1 MESEPIFADKPSI
14 VPLTK
19 RYDVTSFTST
29 NAELNDFLINDAL
42 DDQDEMISRTYLC
55 CLNKS
60 ITGFFAIVADTIE
73 VQAIDEADGI
83 DGYPYHK
90 YPSIKI
96 ARLAVDETCERQG
109 FGRFLVLAAIGL
121 ALSVSG
127 IIGCRYLTV
136 DSKPE
141 SMSFY
146 ERLGFRVV
154 EKYRQTDFP
163 KMYIDMQPVVERMQ
177 PEESLEDFV
186 G

>member
-19 RYDVTSFTST
+19 MYDVTSFTST

-55 CLNKS
+55 CLNES

-73 VQAIDEADGI
+73 VQAIDEAGGV

-96 ARLAVDETCERQG
+96 ARL
-109 FGRFLVLAAIGL
+109 
-121 ALSVSG
+121 
-127 IIGCRYLTV
+127 
-136 DSKPE
+136 
-141 SMSFY
+141 
-146 ERLGFRVV
+146 GFRVV
-154 EKYRQTDFP
+154 ERYKQADFP
-163 KMYIDMQPVVERMQ
+163 KMYIDMQPVVERMK

>member
-1 MESEPIFADKPSI
+1 MESEPFFVDKPSI

-19 RYDVTSFTST
+19 RYDVTYFTST
-29 NAELNDFLINDAL
+29 NDELNDFLINDAL

-60 ITGFFAIVADTIE
+60 ITGFFTIVADTIE

-121 ALSVSG
+121 ALSVSE

-154 EKYRQTDFP
+154 ERYRQTDFP
-163 KMYIDMQPVVERMQ
+163 KMYIDMLPVVEKMQ
-177 PEESLEDFV
+177 PEESLADFE

>member
-1 MESEPIFADKPSI
+1 MESEPFSADKPSI

-19 RYDVTSFTST
+19 RYDIISFTST

-55 CLNKS
+55 CLGKS
-60 ITGFFAIVADTIE
+60 ITGFFTIVADTIE
-73 VQAIDEADGI
+73 VQAINEKDSI
-83 DGYPYHK
+83 DGSPYRK

-96 ARLAVDETCERQG
+96 ARLAVEETCERKG

-121 ALSVSG
+121 ALSVSE

-141 SMSFY
+141 SLSFY

-154 EKYRQTDFP
+154 ERYRQTDFP
-163 KMYIDMQPVVERMQ
+163 KMYIDMQPIVERMQ
-177 PEESLEDFV
+177 PKESLEDFEE
-186 G
+186 

>member
-1 MESEPIFADKPSI
+1 MESEPFFADKPSI
-14 VPLTK
+14 VPLIK
-19 RYDVTSFTST
+19 RYDVTFFTST
-29 NAELNDFLINDAL
+29 NYELNDFLINDAL

-60 ITGFFAIVADTIE
+60 ITGFFTIVADTIE

-90 YPSIKI
+90 YSSIKI
-96 ARLAVDETCERQG
+96 ARLAVGKTCKRQG

-136 DSKPE
+136 DFKPE
-141 SMSFY
+141 SISFY
-146 ERLGFRVV
+146 ERLGFWGDGEV
-154 EKYRQTDFP
+154 QAD
-163 KMYIDMQPVVERMQ
+163 
-177 PEESLEDFV
+177 
-186 G
+186 

>member
-1 MESEPIFADKPSI
+1 MESEPFFAEKPSI
-14 VPLTK
+14 VPMTK
-19 RYDVTSFTST
+19 RYNVTPFTST
-29 NAELNDFLINDAL
+29 NTELNDFLINDAL
-42 DDQDEMISRTYLC
+42 HDQDEMISRTYLC

-60 ITGFFAIVADTIE
+60 ITGFFTIVADTIE

-83 DGYPYHK
+83 DEYPYHK

-96 ARLAVDETCERQG
+96 ARLAVDETCKRQG
-109 FGRFLVLAAIGL
+109 FGRFWGMAAIGL

-127 IIGCRYLTV
+127 TIGCRYLTV

-141 SMSFY
+141 SISFY
-146 ERLGFRVV
+146 ERLGLRVV
-154 EKYRQTDFP
+154 ERYRQTDFP

>member
-1 MESEPIFADKPSI
+1 
-14 VPLTK
+14 
-19 RYDVTSFTST
+19 
-29 NAELNDFLINDAL
+29 
-42 DDQDEMISRTYLC
+42 MISRTYLC

-60 ITGFFAIVADTIE
+60 ITGFFTIVADTIE
-73 VQAIDEADGI
+73 VQAINETDVIDE
-83 DGYPYHK
+83 YPYHK

-96 ARLAVDETCERQG
+96 ARLAVDKTCERQG
-109 FGRFLVLAAIGL
+109 FGRFLVLAAVGL
-121 ALSVSG
+121 ALSVSE

-154 EKYRQTDFP
+154 EKYKHTDFP

-177 PEESLEDFV
+177 PDESPEGFE